1 MAIAECGL
9 PNELD
14 ASRLSAWLSLGT
26 LDGWRPFGA
35 RRRAAACAKELRSSH
50 NQNEEILCH

>member
-14 ASRLSAWLSLGT
+14 ASRLSAWFSFET
-26 LDGWRPFGA
+26 LACTDRPWRMYTKQFIALFQDCLAPKFDA
-35 RRRAAACAKELRSSH
+35 
-50 NQNEEILCH
+50 